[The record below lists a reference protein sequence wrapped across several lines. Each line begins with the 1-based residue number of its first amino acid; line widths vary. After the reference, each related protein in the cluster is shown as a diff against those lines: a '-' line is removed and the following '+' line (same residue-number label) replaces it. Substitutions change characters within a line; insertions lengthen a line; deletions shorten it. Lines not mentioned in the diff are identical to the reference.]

1 MNPDRFSRTFDVLD
15 LLVLRPDGLRLTE
28 ISQTLGAPVSST
40 HNLLQTMVA
49 AEVATVS
56 EDLRYMIGPRI
67 VRLGIRIINSIEVRS
82 TARRHLEKLAQTVGN
97 DVYLAVKSGNRVV
110 YVDRFVGSQP
120 VTVNIRLGESLAL
133 HSTAVGKLFAA
144 TVPEL
149 QKRVLSR
156 PLARSTA
163 YTITDEADLT
173 RELEKIRDQGF
184 AISREESF
192 DGIVGMAVPV
202 YNDAGD
208 LLAAIHV
215 SSLSAGLSEE
225 RVRHVIEEASAVARL
240 IELDL
245 GVRERSVAGKARK
258 PSGKR

>member
-56 EDLRYMIGPRI
+56 DDLRYMIGPRI

-82 TARRHLEKLAQTVGN
+82 AARRHLEKLAQTVGN
-97 DVYLAVKSGNRVV
+97 DVYLAVQSGNRVV

-133 HSTAVGKLFAA
+133 HSTAVGKLFSAY
-144 TVPEL
+144 VPEL

-156 PLARSTA
+156 PLPKSTA
-163 YTITDEADLT
+163 YTITDAGKLT
-173 RELEKIRDQGF
+173 LELEKIRADGF

-202 YNDAGD
+202 HNDSGQPI
-208 LLAAIHV
+208 AAIHV
-215 SSLSAGLSEE
+215 SALSAGLTDV
-225 RVRHVIEEASAVARL
+225 RVKHVIQEASAVAGL

-245 GVRERSVAGKARK
+245 GVHRGDDADKPRRK
-258 PSGKR
+258 SGNR